1 LSTAMKNKIPESSPR
16 GLWHLLVRSACASGS
31 AHSLQGAERRK
42 LIVKYLLCII
52 LTFYIVGY
60 SADLK
65 TRITKHLKGQVSI
78 TKNRLP
84 LVLVYY
90 EAFVNEKVAR
100 EQELFYKTG
109 QGRRVLKNRLK
120 FL

>member
-1 LSTAMKNKIPESSPR
+1 MFYTYVLYSKKD
-16 GLWHLLVRSACASGS
+16 H
-31 AHSLQGAERRK
+31 K
-42 LIVKYLLCII
+42 L
-52 LTFYIVGY
+52 YIGY

-65 TRITKHLKGQVSI
+65 TRISKHLNGQVNI

-84 LVLVYY
+84 LILVYY
-90 EAFVNEKVAR
+90 ESFINEQAAR

-120 FL
+120 FLYK

>member
-1 LSTAMKNKIPESSPR
+1 MYYVYVLYSQKD
-16 GLWHLLVRSACASGS
+16 
-31 AHSLQGAERRK
+31 RK
-42 LIVKYLLCII
+42 L
-52 LTFYIVGY
+52 YIGY

-65 TRITKHLKGQVSI
+65 TRIKQHLKGSVKI

-84 LVLVYY
+84 LLLIYY
-90 EAFVNEKVAR
+90 EAFINEKAAR

-120 FL
+120 FLYE